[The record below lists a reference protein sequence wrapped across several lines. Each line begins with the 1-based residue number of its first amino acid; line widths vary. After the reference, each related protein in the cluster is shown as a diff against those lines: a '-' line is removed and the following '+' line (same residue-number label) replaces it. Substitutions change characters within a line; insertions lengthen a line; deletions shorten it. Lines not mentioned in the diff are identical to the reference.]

1 MIEADGRPSDLRVV
15 VTPHPDLAAAAI
27 ACARAWRFT
36 PALKGGTPVAV
47 VATMEMA
54 FAIAN

>member
-1 MIEADGRPSDLRVV
+1 M
-15 VTPHPDLAAAAI
+15 
-27 ACARAWRFT
+27 ACTRAWRFT
-36 PALKGGTPVAV
+36 PALKGGAPVAV